1 LSPEN
6 AKYSKNQNDFWEG
19 KTPYARYNASSL
31 HEFGQQKLSRLRRA
45 TFYCRLWRTVGS
57 TVTIAFVDVDYKGA
71 GARAACV
78 LTESWEAE
86 SPASTC
92 VSDIETAEPYE
103 PGNFYRRELPCIVSV
118 LGMLPLLPEI
128 VVVDGYVWLSS
139 VDRPGLGAR
148 LYEALGRGTPVVGI
162 AKTAFKGIES
172 YTCVVR
178 VLRGTSRNPL
188 FVTAVGVEPDIAA
201 QCVRR
206 MAGKH
211 RIPEILR
218 ITDRLCRT
226 RESTGNNAA

>member
-1 LSPEN
+1 M
-6 AKYSKNQNDFWEG
+6 
-19 KTPYARYNASSL
+19 
-31 HEFGQQKLSRLRRA
+31 
-45 TFYCRLWRTVGS
+45 
-57 TVTIAFVDVDYKGA
+57 TIAFVDVDYKGA

-86 SPASTC
+86 SPTSTY
-92 VSDIETAEPYE
+92 VRDIEAVEPYE

-118 LGMLPLLPEI
+118 LRMLPLLPEI

-162 AKTAFKGIES
+162 AKTAFKGVES
-172 YTCVVR
+172 CTGVIR

-188 FVTAVGVEPDIAA
+188 FVTAVGIEPEVAA

-226 RESTGNNAA
+226 RASTGNNAT